1 MFRLSIRPQHLSK
14 EYSNCASP
22 VICKLVLLVLFK
34 LSQDFRSCHPALS
47 SSSSLSSVAAT
58 LTSYSE
64 NMERGGKYGEGSR
77 GNLKLWQSQK
87 SGMDSYLYRVDE
99 NMTASTYSL
108 NKIPERNLESMSS
121 HSAHSIPLYLMPR
134 PNSVAGESLPLS
146 PHNPVKVEKE
156 SSTCSRCA
164 VECYT
169 SNVLSKLDLWTFF
182 YCNVLQ

>member
-1 MFRLSIRPQHLSK
+1 MRATEVTVS
-14 EYSNCASP
+14 
-22 VICKLVLLVLFK
+22 VLFC
-34 LSQDFRSCHPALS
+34 S
-47 SSSSLSSVAAT
+47 AAT

-87 SGMDSYLYRVDE
+87 SGMDSFLYRVDE

-134 PNSVAGESLPLS
+134 PNSVAGESPPPSLS
-146 PHNPVKVEKE
+146 VKAGTV
-156 SSTCSRCA
+156 
-164 VECYT
+164 
-169 SNVLSKLDLWTFF
+169 W
-182 YCNVLQ
+182 Q